1 MNALYIH
8 AHIQT
13 NYNIYAFLDAFTI
26 VSLNKN
32 IYLYVHIYAPLKLC
46 QV

>member
-1 MNALYIH
+1 MRYTYM
-8 AHIQT
+8 HIYKQ
-13 NYNIYAFLDAFTI
+13 IIIFMHLLDAFTI

-32 IYLYVHIYAPLKLC
+32 IYLYVYIYAPLKLC